1 MTEPDPRDKVPEPE
15 DKWVNVQNRMRNI
28 PGMRSIPGMRL
39 SLEEEWAEAWAEAW
53 AEGLEEPPDVPIVC
67 GADEV

>member
-1 MTEPDPRDKVPEPE
+1 
-15 DKWVNVQNRMRNI
+15 
-28 PGMRSIPGMRL
+28 
-39 SLEEEWAEAWAEAW
+39 LEEAWEEVWAEVW